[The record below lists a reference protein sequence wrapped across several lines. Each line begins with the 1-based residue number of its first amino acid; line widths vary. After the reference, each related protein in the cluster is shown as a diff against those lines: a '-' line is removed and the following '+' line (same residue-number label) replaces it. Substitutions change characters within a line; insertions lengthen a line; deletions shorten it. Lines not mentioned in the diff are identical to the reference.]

1 MQVRDDLRPLDGPQ
15 RGGAHRL
22 VQAVF
27 GFEQAGRVGE
37 HELRVALCEQTD
49 DGQAGGLR
57 LWRDDRQVLA
67 DHGVQEGRLADV
79 GAAGQY
85 DRATSGH
92 DGKGGR
98 HAGKSSEYVTRK
110 RRAEPWYGFAW

>member
-1 MQVRDDLRPLDGPQ
+1 

-37 HELRVALCEQTD
+37 HELRVALREQTD
-49 DGQAGGLR
+49 HGQAGGLR

-67 DHGVQEGRLADV
+67 NQGVLERGLPDIGTPRKHHGSTTGHERKERRLAD
-79 GAAGQY
+79 
-85 DRATSGH
+85 TSSTDVTH
-92 DGKGGR
+92 RR
-98 HAGKSSEYVTRK
+98 H
-110 RRAEPWYGFAW
+110 AEPWYGFA